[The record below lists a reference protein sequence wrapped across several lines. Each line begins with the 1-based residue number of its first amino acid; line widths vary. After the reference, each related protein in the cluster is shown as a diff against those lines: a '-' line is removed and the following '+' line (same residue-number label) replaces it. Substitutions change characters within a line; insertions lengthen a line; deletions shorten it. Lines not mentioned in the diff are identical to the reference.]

1 MQHFYAPYDCFYRTK
16 HSTFSHTA
24 TTTFA
29 TQLWTDFWQRKT
41 HGTDGRGG
49 SKTDTWDGQIVMS
62 GVGSEK
68 RHVDVTVTAKHTH
81 GIDGNKQDQQS
92 KIQKAHATKEN
103 DTYVTWT
110 GKTT

>member
-1 MQHFYAPYDCFYRTK
+1 
-16 HSTFSHTA
+16 
-24 TTTFA
+24 
-29 TQLWTDFWQRKT
+29 
-41 HGTDGRGG
+41 
-49 SKTDTWDGQIVMS
+49 MS